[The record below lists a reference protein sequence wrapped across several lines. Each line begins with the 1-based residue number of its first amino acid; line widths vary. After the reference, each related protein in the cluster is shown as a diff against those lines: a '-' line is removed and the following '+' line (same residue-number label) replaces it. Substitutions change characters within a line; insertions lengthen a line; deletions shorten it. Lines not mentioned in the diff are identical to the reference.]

1 MPAIVLPARYYPHVE
16 EVLRRLEQ
24 EVARDIGYREDE
36 DVRVQA
42 FAPVL
47 DPLIDTSLEGSLLI
61 MLTVPNELARDDALP
76 THLLSLTAITR

>member
-16 EVLRRLEQ
+16 EVLRRLQQ
-24 EVARDIGYREDE
+24 EIARDIGCRADE
-36 DVRVQA
+36 DARVQA
-42 FAPVL
+42 LAEVPNPLV
-47 DPLIDTSLEGSLLI
+47 DPSLEGSLLI